1 MCSAMKDLQITELAV
16 RIAIALGAQHEPKN
30 ITLIESEIADYESNL
45 VEVPISPKVA
55 DNDISNWEVYHSNS
69 GNTGICYNHP
79 KAGDESVM
87 IRNKVT
93 KKFSFLQL
101 NK

>member
-1 MCSAMKDLQITELAV
+1 MSDTELTIVQLKLLKEKFDKQDQWASSIIV
-16 RIAIALGAQHEPKN
+16 QNAIDLLSIP
-30 ITLIESEIADYESNL
+30 
-45 VEVPISPKVA
+45 VEKRVSPKVA